1 MPDKVKGKKISDFGY
16 WIDLESDFGNATIIA
31 FKHPESEMKTVS
43 AEASLTEAKA
53 GGQYKKESEGN
64 VWDAIVVTPEYGAL
78 PIDTWKSK
86 TGQQKIQYAIQ
97 GATGAAAPT
106 VSGTIS
112 VPQGSFYSCKECG
125 SPIVF
130 APANGL
136 CPSCGKKFTV

>member
-1 MPDKVKGKKISDFGY
+1 MKDEVTGKKIGDHGW
-16 WIDLESDFGNATIIA
+16 WIKLASDFGNAIIVA
-31 FKHPESEMKTVS
+31 FKRPASEKRTVG
-43 AEASLTEAKA
+43 AEASISEGKVM
-53 GGQYKKESEGN
+53 GQYEKENEGN

-86 TGQQKIQYAIQ
+86 AGQQKIQYAIQ

-112 VPQGSFYSCKECG
+112 IPQGSFYSCKECG

-136 CPSCGKKFTV
+136 CPSCGRKFAI